1 MFSLEFYETAS
12 GDSPPKDFI
21 RGMSAKGKAKFLQ
34 IAGLLEENGPE
45 VRMPYSRHL
54 EDGIFEVRVIVGN
67 DSSRVLYFF
76 MEGRRIVFTNGF
88 QQKTQKTP
96 RKEIETAIRYRADYL
111 KRRKLDEG
119 I

>member
-1 MFSLEFYETAS
+1 MKERLQLLSELFFT
-12 GDSPPKDFI
+12 F
-21 RGMSAKGKAKFLQ
+21 RGRLNRKRFWM
-34 IAGLLEENGPE
+34 
-45 VRMPYSRHL
+45 RML
-54 EDGIFEVRVIVGN
+54 
-67 DSSRVLYFF
+67 VLYFF

-88 QQKTQKTP
+88 QKKTQKTP

>member
-45 VRMPYSRHL
+45 VR
-54 EDGIFEVRVIVGN
+54 VIVGN

-88 QQKTQKTP
+88 QKKTQKTP